1 MKFFIKSVAILIV
14 LLILSSSVLWAAST
28 EQTYKKIREEYIA
41 LLGSPQAQRQR
52 HSWLKVIAK
61 LENFASSS
69 KSGHRK
75 DDAEFLLGRTW
86 HGLSRASGSS
96 TDARKA
102 ISVYEDLAKK
112 RPDSNLADD
121 ALLFAAEI
129 SLETFAD
136 QTAAYNYYLQVTTA
150 LPPGDMLAEAQ
161 SRLKRLATQSPG
173 LPVAKSEPIK
183 QLKVK
188 GGQLTKIRVWS
199 SPEYTRVVLDLSSR
213 AEFEPHQLKG
223 KEPRIYVDLK
233 GIVLG
238 SEIAEKEQIK
248 DGIVAQVRSSN
259 LDPLRAR
266 VVLDLTR
273 EGEYQV
279 FSLENPYR
287 VVIDVR
293 KPAQDEKKNAGIK
306 SLPDSRNDSIAGILD
321 HVPDSTPLVL
331 HVPQHN
337 ENDGIKLIVI
347 DAGHGGRDPGAVGK
361 SKTREK
367 DVTLPMAKKLAAA
380 LRKALGCKVLLTRS
394 DDRYMNLHSRTAYA
408 NKVGADLFISLH
420 ANASTNRN
428 AYGLETYYLNLS
440 KNNQAAEVAAR
451 ENGTSLEEVSNL
463 EAILFDL
470 MANAKINESSR
481 LAAEIQQAMIQHL
494 KPKFS
499 LIKDLGVRQGP
510 FHVLLGATMPSVLV
524 ETAFISNGREEKRL
538 KSRPYQERV
547 AQAIVKGVVKYNET
561 IERMARR

>member
-1 MKFFIKSVAILIV
+1 M
-14 LLILSSSVLWAAST
+14 LSSSVLWAAST

-52 HSWLKVIAK
+52 HNWLKVIAR
-61 LENFASSS
+61 LENFAASS

-96 TDARKA
+96 ADARKA
-102 ISVYEDLAKK
+102 ISVYEDLAKN

-136 QTAAYNYYLQVTTA
+136 QSAAYNYYLQVTTV

-238 SEIAEKEQIK
+238 SEIVEKEQIK

-259 LDPLRAR
+259 LDPSRAR

-293 KPAQDEKKNAGIK
+293 KPDQSGKKNAGIK

-321 HVPDSTPLVL
+321 HVPDSAPPVL

-337 ENDGIKLIVI
+337 ENDGINLIVI

-361 SKTREK
+361 GKTREK

-420 ANASTNRN
+420 ANASTNRK

-499 LIKDLGVRQGP
+499 RIKDLGVRQGP

-538 KSRPYQERV
+538 KTRAYQERV
-547 AQAIVKGVVKYNET
+547 AQAIVKGVIKYNET